1 MTYYILCGISV
12 IVTALLHN
20 AARILLII
28 AVVKH
33 PDMSTAK
40 VRCLTNMFRSA
51 NANKKSSV

>member
-12 IVTALLHN
+12 IVTALLYN

-28 AVVKH
+28 VVVKH

-40 VRCLTNMFRSA
+40 VRYLTNMFRSA
-51 NANKKSSV
+51 NTNKKSSV